1 MESKPIHYLKYLHG
15 TQYSPFE
22 TLDQAVACHS
32 NISGFHAIAAMA
44 LNRVIGRGM
53 KIPWYIAEDF
63 QWFKKI
69 TLNHTIV
76 MGRKTFESIGKPL
89 PQRRTVVVS
98 RQKQQIPG
106 VEIIDDVHQL
116 KLPAPSNKIFV
127 CGGAQL
133 YAALLPYCTT
143 LFLTVVKHEYE
154 GDVYMPPFE
163 PLFTEVSLIWERP
176 QFKIVHYHNSNVL
189 PWQC

>member
-1 MESKPIHYLKYLHG
+1 MESKPIHNPDF
-15 TQYSPFE
+15 PFE
-22 TLDQAVACHS
+22 TLDQAVACYS
-32 NISGFHAIAAMA
+32 DIAGFQAIAAMA

-53 KIPWYIAEDF
+53 KIPWHISEDF

-98 RQKQQIPG
+98 RQKRQIPG
-106 VEIIDDVHQL
+106 VEIIEDIHQL
-116 KLPAPSNKIFV
+116 EPPAPGNKIFI

-133 YAALLPYCTT
+133 YSAMLPYCSE
-143 LFLTVVKHEYE
+143 LFLTLVKQEYE

-163 PLFTEVSLIWERP
+163 PPFAEVSLLWERP
-176 QFKIVHYHNSNVL
+176 QFKILHYHNSNVL
-189 PWQC
+189 PWHG